1 MTSVLLVL
9 LGVCAGGLAGA
20 FGVGGGIIIVPVL
33 VSLFG
38 FSQKMATG
46 TSLALMLP
54 PIGIAAVMEYYR
66 SKNINV
72 LAAGLIIIG
81 FMIGSYLSAKIAVL
95 LPDVWLKRGFGMLL
109 IIMGIK
115 NLFTK

>member
-1 MTSVLLVL
+1 M
-9 LGVCAGGLAGA
+9 
-20 FGVGGGIIIVPVL
+20 GGGIIIVPAL

-81 FMIGSYLSAKIAVL
+81 FMIGSYLSAKIAVM
-95 LPDVWLKRGFGMLL
+95 LPEVWLKRGFGLLL
-109 IIMGIK
+109 IIIGIK
-115 NLFTK
+115 NLFAK